1 MAQMSLH
8 GRLHEL
14 LHTQQA
20 ALLSLLLLCPLLI
33 LFLVR
38 RRSSTRASREQ
49 LLSKLPS
56 PPGKLPII
64 GHLHLVGSLPH
75 VSFRDLAAKHGR
87 DGFMLIRLGAVPTL
101 VVSSPSAAQA
111 VLLTHDHVFASRPPS
126 AITDIL
132 FYGSTDIAF
141 SPYGEHWRQVRKI
154 ATTHLFS
161 NKKIR
166 SYRHSREQEVGYFTS
181 PDVCY

>member
-1 MAQMSLH
+1 MSLH

-38 RRSSTRASREQ
+38 RRRSSTRASREQ
-49 LLSKLPS
+49 LLGKLPS
-56 PPGKLPII
+56 PPGRLPII

-87 DGFMLIRLGAVPTL
+87 DGLMLIRLGAVPTL

-111 VLLTHDHVFASRPPS
+111 VLRTHDHVFASRPPS